1 MDDSSGS
8 ARLSELFA
16 AACASRPDL
25 NIDEASFKDF
35 LRARPA
41 RLEPAALSHAGD
53 LALVFACE
61 RGDASAMR
69 VLENEHLARLGDL
82 LPVRYRGEASEV
94 AQILRDR
101 LLVPDATGKMKI
113 SEFSGRG
120 DLRSWLRV
128 AAVRIAINLERRH
141 KREVTLREE
150 DHALG
155 DRAVFDLELDH
166 LKRRYSREFKE
177 AFTAALGALEP
188 RTRNILR
195 QHYLDALTMETIAG
209 IYRVHRITVV
219 RWMDQA
225 RTELARETRRELSA
239 RLNVDKRELES
250 ILRLIESQLDVT
262 LRAFLQSR

>member
-25 NIDEASFKDF
+25 NIDEASFKEF

-113 SEFSGRG
+113 GEFSGRG

-155 DRAVFDLELDH
+155 DRAMFDLELDH

-177 AFTAALGALEP
+177 AFTAALGGGVCSAKLETSRRQGVHASICPSTSWRPGPSSSPSRSRMTVSSSRHCIP
-188 RTRNILR
+188 R
-195 QHYLDALTMETIAG
+195 D
-209 IYRVHRITVV
+209 
-219 RWMDQA
+219 
-225 RTELARETRRELSA
+225 RTLAC
-239 RLNVDKRELES
+239 
-250 ILRLIESQLDVT
+250 
-262 LRAFLQSR
+262 